1 MGELMAARRAAT
13 AHTIRLTEEPV
24 HGGRIRITVECPDGC
39 ARGYLWS
46 PQPEHNDTVRNMAH
60 AAAAEHLGGT

>member
-1 MGELMAARRAAT
+1 
-13 AHTIRLTEEPV
+13 V